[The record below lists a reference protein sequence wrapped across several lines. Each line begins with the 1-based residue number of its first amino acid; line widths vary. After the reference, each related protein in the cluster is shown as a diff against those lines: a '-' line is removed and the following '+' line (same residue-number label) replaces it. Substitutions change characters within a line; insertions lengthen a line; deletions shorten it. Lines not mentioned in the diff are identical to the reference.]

1 MKKLLLISALFI
13 FACSAELYAQEYD
26 ARYRVDGKMEVNS
39 TSKINLDISNLS
51 EAYSKTGIHNL
62 GNGEYVSIDIDPKP
76 SKIQFVDYYI
86 HAEDNARR
94 NLMDFMKGSDF
105 NGYGYK
111 ETKASHQK
119 IYGNGEVYALYKIY
133 FKIFPKAN
141 NQSLIKRRVSS
152 YNNSQNSGY
161 DKIQYKEYFDSA
173 KSKMKLEDYNG
184 AISDFNK
191 AIELDPNYAG
201 VYILRGTSKTRLYDF
216 YGAISD
222 YTKVIEFDKIS
233 PSSYKFLFNGGVDK
247 EDVYFFQAY
256 YFRAITK
263 MKLEDYNGAI
273 SDFNKAIELDPN
285 NAGAYMN
292 RGNTK
297 IKLKDFY
304 GAISDYTKVIELNPN
319 DAVAYC
325 YRGNSKI
332 ILGDLNGACNDWKL
346 ATELGNTDAAGL
358 YNQCN

>member
-1 MKKLLLISALFI
+1 
-13 FACSAELYAQEYD
+13 
-26 ARYRVDGKMEVNS
+26 
-39 TSKINLDISNLS
+39 
-51 EAYSKTGIHNL
+51 
-62 GNGEYVSIDIDPKP
+62 
-76 SKIQFVDYYI
+76 
-86 HAEDNARR
+86 
-94 NLMDFMKGSDF
+94 
-105 NGYGYK
+105 
-111 ETKASHQK
+111 
-119 IYGNGEVYALYKIY
+119 
-133 FKIFPKAN
+133 
-141 NQSLIKRRVSS
+141 
-152 YNNSQNSGY
+152 
-161 DKIQYKEYFDSA
+161 
-173 KSKMKLEDYNG
+173 MKLEDYNG

-273 SDFNKAIELDPN
+273 SDFNKAIEIDPN

-332 ILGDLNGACNDWKL
+332 ILGDLNGACKDWKL

>member
-191 AIELDPNYAG
+191 AIELDPN
-201 VYILRGTSKTRLYDF
+201 
-216 YGAISD
+216 
-222 YTKVIEFDKIS
+222 
-233 PSSYKFLFNGGVDK
+233 
-247 EDVYFFQAY
+247 
-256 YFRAITK
+256 
-263 MKLEDYNGAI
+263 
-273 SDFNKAIELDPN
+273 